1 MNTKFEFLGSPIK
14 DIDHLAEVL
23 DIDIQDILYAMQI
36 EDEDKYS
43 SRTIAKKDGRERT
56 VYNPKPIFR
65 KIQRRIKNRI
75 FKQISWPD
83 FVFGSI
89 PADENSHDFIECAQQ
104 HCLAQSILKL
114 DIEDF
119 FDNISQDLVESIFKN
134 FFRYSDSVST
144 ILATLC
150 CVDLKVPQGGI
161 TSSYLASIAL
171 HSLEENLF
179 LRMKSK
185 KLIYTR
191 YVDDITISSKNRDF
205 NFEAIINIVESLLNN
220 LNLPLNKKKIE
231 VNRFSSIPLTVHNI
245 RVDFKNP
252 RYDKTEV
259 KNIRAA
265 IHRLSELAKKPNHRT
280 HYYYRIDFN
289 RCQGLIS
296 KLKRVNHQSYIKLQN
311 KLNKINPLPNDS
323 DIKYIEKSIKELQ
336 IFFPKQ
342 TGEGNYIYNKKF
354 FKIQQRIGFLKSHPK
369 KIYDNR
375 AFELNTELQLYRIR
389 NKV

>member
-1 MNTKFEFLGSPIK
+1 MNTKFKFLGSPIK
-14 DIDHLAEVL
+14 DIDHLAKVL
-23 DIDIQDILYAMQI
+23 DVDIEDILYAVQM
-36 EDEDKYS
+36 EDEYKYS

-75 FKQISWPD
+75 FSLISWPD

-89 PADENSHDFIECAQQ
+89 PADDNSHDFIECAQQ

-134 FFRYSDSVST
+134 FFRYPDAVSE

-185 KLIYTR
+185 KLTYTR

-231 VNRFSSIPLTVHNI
+231 ISRFSSIPLTVHNI
-245 RVDFKNP
+245 RVDFKSP
-252 RYDKTEV
+252 RYDKSEV

-296 KLKRVNHQSYIKLQN
+296 KLQRVNHQSYIKLQN
-311 KLNKINPLPNDS
+311 KLNKIYPLPNDS
-323 DIKYIEKSIKELQ
+323 DIKYIEKSLEELK

-342 TGEGNYIYNKKF
+342 VGEGSYIYNKKF
-354 FKIQQRIGFLKSHPK
+354 FKIQHRIGFLKSHPK
-369 KIYDNR
+369 KIYHSK
-375 AFELNTELQLYRIR
+375 ALALNAELQLYRIR
-389 NKV
+389 EKV

>member
-1 MNTKFEFLGSPIK
+1 MNTKFEFLGSPIR
-14 DIDHLAEVL
+14 DIDHLAVVL
-23 DIDIQDILYAMQI
+23 DIDIQDILYAVQI
-36 EDEDKYS
+36 EDDNKYS

-75 FKQISWPD
+75 FTQISWPD

-134 FFRYSDSVST
+134 FFRYSDDVSK
-144 ILATLC
+144 ILAILC

-185 KLIYTR
+185 KLTYTR

-205 NFEAIINIVESLLNN
+205 NFESIINIVESLLNN

-245 RVDFKNP
+245 RVDFKKP
-252 RYDKTEV
+252 RYDKDEV

-265 IHRLSELAKKPNHRT
+265 IHRLSELSKKPNHRT

-296 KLKRVNHQSYIKLQN
+296 KLKRVNHQSYMKLQN
-311 KLNKINPLPNDS
+311 KLHKIHPLPNDS
-323 DIKYIEKSIKELQ
+323 DIKYIEKSIKELK

-354 FKIQQRIGFLKSHPK
+354 FKTQQRIGFLKSHPK
-369 KIYDNR
+369 KIYDGV
-375 AFELNTELQLYRIR
+375 ASTLNTELQLYRIR
-389 NKV
+389 R

>member
-14 DIDHLAEVL
+14 DIDHLAKIL
-23 DIDIQDILYAMQI
+23 DVDIEDILYAVQI

-43 SRTIAKKDGRERT
+43 SRTIAKKDGRERI

-75 FKQISWPD
+75 FSQISWPD

-89 PADENSHDFIECAQQ
+89 PADDNSHDFIECAQQ

-119 FDNISQDLVESIFKN
+119 FDNISQELVESIFKK
-134 FFRYSDSVST
+134 FFRYPDPVSE

-185 KLIYTR
+185 KLTYTR

-231 VNRFSSIPLTVHNI
+231 INRFSSIPLTVHNI
-245 RVDFKNP
+245 RVDFKSP

-296 KLKRVNHQSYIKLQN
+296 KLQRVNHQSYTKLQN
-311 KLNKINPLPNDS
+311 KLNKIYPLPNDS
-323 DIKYIEKSIKELQ
+323 DIKYIEKSIKELKV
-336 IFFPKQ
+336 FFPKQ
-342 TGEGNYIYNKKF
+342 IGEGNYIYNKKF
-354 FKIQQRIGFLKSHPK
+354 FKIQHRIGFLKSHPK
-369 KIYDNR
+369 KIYDSK
-375 AFELNTELQLYRIR
+375 AFDLNAELQLYRIR

>member
-1 MNTKFEFLGSPIK
+1 MNTKFEFLGSPIR

-23 DIDIQDILYAMQI
+23 DIDTQEILYAIQI
-36 EDEDKYS
+36 EDEAKYS

-75 FKQISWPD
+75 FTQISWPD

-89 PADENSHDFIECAQQ
+89 PADENSHDFIECAQK
-104 HCLAQSILKL
+104 HCLAQAVLKL

-119 FDNISQDLVESIFKN
+119 FDNITQELVENIFES
-134 FFRYSDSVST
+134 FFRYPSDISK
-144 ILATLC
+144 ILAILC

-161 TSSYLASIAL
+161 TSSYLASLAL

-185 KLIYTR
+185 KLTYTR

-205 NFEAIINIVESLLNN
+205 NFESIINIVENLLNN
-220 LNLPLNKKKIE
+220 INLPLNRKKIE

-245 RVDFKNP
+245 RIDFKTP
-252 RYDKTEV
+252 RYDKSEI
-259 KNIRAA
+259 KKIRAA
-265 IHRLSELAKKPNHRT
+265 VHRLSELAKKPNIRT

-296 KLKRVNHQSYIKLQN
+296 KLKRVNHQSYFKLQD
-311 KLNKINPLPNDS
+311 KLNNIYPLPNDF
-323 DIKYIEKSIKELQ
+323 DISCIEEAIEDLKKYFPEQKE
-336 IFFPKQ
+336 
-342 TGEGNYIYNKKF
+342 EGSYIYNKKF
-354 FKIQQRIGFLKSHPK
+354 FKTQQRIGFLKSHPK
-369 KIYDNR
+369 EIYESI
-375 AFELNTELQLYRIR
+375 AIQLNTELQIYRVR
-389 NKV
+389 NK

>member
-14 DIDHLAEVL
+14 DIDHLATIL
-23 DIDIQDILYAMQI
+23 DVDIEDILYAVQI
-36 EDEDKYS
+36 KDEDKYS

-75 FKQISWPD
+75 FSQISWPD

-89 PADENSHDFIECAQQ
+89 PADDNSHDFIECAQQ

-119 FDNISQDLVESIFKN
+119 FDNISQELVESIFKN
-134 FFRYSDSVST
+134 FFRYPDSVSK

-185 KLIYTR
+185 KLTYTR
-191 YVDDITISSKNRDF
+191 YVDDIKLT
-205 NFEAIINIVESLLNN
+205 
-220 LNLPLNKKKIE
+220 KIT
-231 VNRFSSIPLTVHNI
+231 NDAKRF
-245 RVDFKNP
+245 F
-252 RYDKTEV
+252 
-259 KNIRAA
+259 
-265 IHRLSELAKKPNHRT
+265 
-280 HYYYRIDFN
+280 
-289 RCQGLIS
+289 
-296 KLKRVNHQSYIKLQN
+296 
-311 KLNKINPLPNDS
+311 
-323 DIKYIEKSIKELQ
+323 
-336 IFFPKQ
+336 
-342 TGEGNYIYNKKF
+342 
-354 FKIQQRIGFLKSHPK
+354 
-369 KIYDNR
+369 
-375 AFELNTELQLYRIR
+375 
-389 NKV
+389 

>member
-14 DIDHLAEVL
+14 DIDHLATIL
-23 DIDIQDILYAMQI
+23 DVDIEDILYAVQI
-36 EDEDKYS
+36 KDEDKYS

-75 FKQISWPD
+75 FSQISWPD

-89 PADENSHDFIECAQQ
+89 PADDNSHDFIECAQQ

-119 FDNISQDLVESIFKN
+119 FDNISQELVESIFKN
-134 FFRYSDSVST
+134 FFRYPDSVSK

-185 KLIYTR
+185 KLTYTR

-231 VNRFSSIPLTVHNI
+231 INRFSSIPLTVHNI

-296 KLKRVNHQSYIKLQN
+296 KLQRVNHQSYTK
-311 KLNKINPLPNDS
+311 
-323 DIKYIEKSIKELQ
+323 
-336 IFFPKQ
+336 
-342 TGEGNYIYNKKF
+342 
-354 FKIQQRIGFLKSHPK
+354 
-369 KIYDNR
+369 
-375 AFELNTELQLYRIR
+375 
-389 NKV
+389 